1 MVTEAECIEALRE
14 AARRLGESPTKAGYE
29 ELGLRPASA
38 TIIRHLGGWNAA
50 KEAAGLMTNPSTG
63 SRVGEKPDDVDLPA
77 GVSWSDLSVDQRW
90 HYRNREWNAER
101 TLRRRARL
109 RAWLNE
115 RKRERGCA
123 RCGHTDPACLDF
135 HHREAAQKEMAV
147 GQMVTHGHGRDA
159 LEGEIEKCEVLCANC
174 HRKKHHTEPTGD
186 LRRWLHERKAE
197 RGGCSDCGEDDA
209 ACLDFHHVTG
219 DKTDTVARLVT
230 DGRPRD
236 VISAEIEKCEVL
248 CANCHRKLHFEPPSP
263 PGGVTTPPEHDN
275 HK

>member
-14 AARRLGESPTKAGYE
+14 AARRLGESPTKTEYE

-50 KEAAGLMTNPSTG
+50 KEAAGLATNPSTG

-101 TLRRRARL
+101 THRRRARL

-123 RCGHTDPACLDF
+123 RCGRMDPACLDF

-147 GQMVTHGHGRDA
+147 GRMVTHGHGRDA
-159 LEGEIEKCEVLCANC
+159 LEGEIAKCEVLCANC
-174 HRKKHHTEPTGD
+174 HRREHHTESDND
-186 LRRWLHERKAE
+186 LRRWLHGRKAE
-197 RGGCSDCGEDDA
+197 SGGCSDCGEDNV
-209 ACLDFHHVTG
+209 ACLDFHHMTG
-219 DKTDTVARLVT
+219 EKTDTVARMIT
-230 DGRPRD
+230 DGRPR
-236 VISAEIEKCEVL
+236 EIGRAHV
-248 CANCHRKLHFEPPSP
+248 
-263 PGGVTTPPEHDN
+263 
-275 HK
+275 